1 MKHQNSK
8 QSKSIK
14 ENFNMGPVCQDV
26 LQNMVESL
34 SIRNV
39 TVTRVTRKSMEYI
52 INEHREIQVN
62 MEMEKTLASV
72 KYYSNGIPPENI
84 GELLSKVSSLQE
96 YMEEY
101 EKENVVRSIKKEV
114 VVKKEPIFRV
124 IKKEFKPVIKK
135 ENVFS
140 SKKAGVKPIV
150 LFMDRKLYIE
160 KDVKDLIKKEYKHGT
175 DEVIYEGHYCP
186 GCERCRFLNEKLEK
200 SFLTIYC
207 GIKQLH
213 IKRIKKEKM

>member
-1 MKHQNSK
+1 
-8 QSKSIK
+8 
-14 ENFNMGPVCQDV
+14 
-26 LQNMVESL
+26 
-34 SIRNV
+34 
-39 TVTRVTRKSMEYI
+39 
-52 INEHREIQVN
+52 
-62 MEMEKTLASV
+62 
-72 KYYSNGIPPENI
+72 
-84 GELLSKVSSLQE
+84 
-96 YMEEY
+96 MEEY
-101 EKENVVRSIKKEV
+101 KKENVVRSMKKEV

-140 SKKAGVKPIV
+140 SKKTGVKPIV
-150 LFMDRKLYIE
+150 LFMDRKLNIE

-175 DEVIYEGHYCP
+175 DEVIYEGNYCP

-200 SFLTIYC
+200 NFLTIYC

>member
-1 MKHQNSK
+1 MILYNPSVLMKHQNSK

-52 INEHREIQVN
+52 INEHMDIEVN
-62 MEMEKTLASV
+62 AALANA
-72 KYYSNGIPPENI
+72 KYSKNGITPENI
-84 GELLSKVSSLQE
+84 GELISRISSLQE

-135 ENVFS
+135 D
-140 SKKAGVKPIV
+140 VKPIV
-150 LFMDRKLYIE
+150 LIMDRKLKIE

-186 GCERCRFLNEKLEK
+186 GCESCRFLNEKLEK

>member
-52 INEHREIQVN
+52 RNEHMDIEVN
-62 MEMEKTLASV
+62 VALANA
-72 KYYSNGIPPENI
+72 KYSKNGITPENI
-84 GELLSKVSSLQE
+84 GELISRISSLQE

-135 ENVFS
+135 D
-140 SKKAGVKPIV
+140 VKPIV
-150 LFMDRKLYIE
+150 LFMDRKLKIE

-186 GCERCRFLNEKLEK
+186 GCDSCRFLNEKLEK

>member
-14 ENFNMGPVCQDV
+14 ENFNMGTVCQDV
-26 LQNMVESL
+26 LQNILESL
-34 SIRNV
+34 SLRNV

-52 INEHREIQVN
+52 INEHMDIEVN
-62 MEMEKTLASV
+62 AALANA
-72 KYYSNGIPPENI
+72 KYSKNGITPENI
-84 GELLSKVSSLQE
+84 GELKSRISSLQE

-150 LFMDRKLYIE
+150 LFMDRKLNIE

-175 DEVIYEGHYCP
+175 DEVIYEGNYCP

>member
-39 TVTRVTRKSMEYI
+39 TATRVTRKSMEYI

-84 GELLSKVSSLQE
+84 GELLSKVSSLLE
-96 YMEEY
+96 YLEEY
-101 EKENVVRSIKKEV
+101 KKENIVSSDKEL
-114 VVKKEPIFRV
+114 
-124 IKKEFKPVIKK
+124 KPVIKNQ
-135 ENVFS
+135 EVTNVLSTQEGLKS
-140 SKKAGVKPIV
+140 SNQEG
-150 LFMDRKLYIE
+150 
-160 KDVKDLIKKEYKHGT
+160 KH
-175 DEVIYEGHYCP
+175 I
-186 GCERCRFLNEKLEK
+186 
-200 SFLTIYC
+200 
-207 GIKQLH
+207 
-213 IKRIKKEKM
+213 

>member
-52 INEHREIQVN
+52 INEHMDIEVN
-62 MEMEKTLASV
+62 AALANA
-72 KYYSNGIPPENI
+72 KYSKNGITPENI
-84 GELLSKVSSLQE
+84 GELISRISSLQE

-140 SKKAGVKPIV
+140 SKKTGVKPIV
-150 LFMDRKLYIE
+150 LFMDRKLNIE

-186 GCERCRFLNEKLEK
+186 GCDSCRFLNEKLEK